1 MIEEDQKITS
11 FNGTGRTNHSNS
23 FLTMIPGYDS
33 RVMFHINN
41 ELDRQ
46 LQEVDEILSSVN
58 TSYDYYEGSGS
69 GDELDIS
76 M

>member
-1 MIEEDQKITS
+1 MEQVVATWTVGVK
-11 FNGTGRTNHSNS
+11 RK
-23 FLTMIPGYDS
+23 LLKGYDS

-58 TSYDYYEGSGS
+58 TSYDYYDTGGGSGS
-69 GDELDIS
+69 GDGELSIT

>member
-1 MIEEDQKITS
+1 
-11 FNGTGRTNHSNS
+11 
-23 FLTMIPGYDS
+23 
-33 RVMFHINN
+33 MFHINN

-58 TSYDYYEGSGS
+58 TSYDYYDTGGGSGS
-69 GDELDIS
+69 GDGELSIT

>member
-1 MIEEDQKITS
+1 
-11 FNGTGRTNHSNS
+11 
-23 FLTMIPGYDS
+23 
-33 RVMFHINN
+33 MFHINN

-58 TSYDYYEGSGS
+58 TSYDYYDDDDSSGS
-69 GDELDIS
+69 GDSLDIT